1 MSSSTKKV
9 TVFPKMN
16 KVKRGVVSACPNW
29 LDMAPLY
36 IISLWM
42 RRVSVI
48 ETETDLNEGLSSIL
62 TLSNIMMQ
70 L

>member
-9 TVFPKMN
+9 TVFRKMN
-16 KVKRGVVSACPNW
+16 EVKRGVISACPNW

>member
-36 IISLWM
+36 IISLCM
-42 RRVSVI
+42 NCKAYMYG
-48 ETETDLNEGLSSIL
+48 LNTMAQIRNFIF
-62 TLSNIMMQ
+62 T
-70 L
+70 